1 MAQQHLDRLTP
12 VDASFLHQEGPVS
25 HMHIGGLT
33 LMEGPPPTMEEFLEQ
48 IRKRLHLVPRYRH
61 KLAHTALDSGR
72 PVWVDDPSFNL
83 DYHVRHTALPAP
95 GRWEQ
100 LQDLTARIFSQQLD
114 RSKPL
119 WEMWLIEGLQENRF
133 ALITK
138 THHSLIDGIAG
149 VDLATVL
156 FDLSPDPPPLSHS
169 GRPWEPH
176 SEPGTAQLVA
186 AGLLGAVRTGLA
198 LAEGAFDAVAHPER
212 ALARAREAAEGVG
225 EIVWAGLN
233 PAPETPLNV
242 PIGPHRRFVS
252 IASQLEDFKRVKNA
266 FGGTVNDVILAV
278 VAGALRSFLVSRG
291 RRTEGV
297 EMRALVPVSVRAEDE
312 HHRGG
317 NRIVVMRGPLPVYIA
332 DPLDRLRFV
341 SQAMAGLKESKQALG
356 AEVISGAQNF
366 APPTILAQASR
377 LNFSTRLFNLIVT
390 NVPGP
395 QFPLYVLGREMLQAI
410 PVAFLPENHALAIAI
425 MSYNGQL
432 NFGLLGDF
440 DALPD
445 IDLIAENIAAELAT
459 LLSLAS
465 ETAATP
471 A

>member
-1 MAQQHLDRLTP
+1 M
-12 VDASFLHQEGPVS
+12 S

-33 LMEGPPPTMEEFLEQ
+33 LVEGPPPTMDEFLEQ
-48 IRKRLHLVPRYRH
+48 IRMRLHLVPRYRH
-61 KLAHTALDSGR
+61 KLAYTALDSGR

-95 GRWEQ
+95 GGWGQ

-119 WEMWLIEGLQENRF
+119 WEMWLIEGLEENRF

-156 FDLSPDPPPLSHS
+156 FDLSPDPPPLSHP
-169 GRPWEPH
+169 RRAWKPH
-176 SEPGTAQLVA
+176 SEPGTVQLVS
-186 AGLLGAVRTGLA
+186 AGLIGAVRASLAVAEASLGA
-198 LAEGAFDAVAHPER
+198 LAHPDR
-212 ALARAREAAEGVG
+212 ALARAREAAEGIG
-225 EIVWAGLN
+225 ELVWAGLN

-252 IASQLEDFKRVKNA
+252 LSGSLDDFKAIKDV

-278 VAGALRSFLVSRG
+278 VAGALREFLISRG
-291 RRTEGV
+291 RRTEGT
-297 EMRALVPVSVRAEDE
+297 ELRALVPVSVRSAGE
-312 HHRGG
+312 HHTGG

-341 SQAMAGLKESKQALG
+341 SKAMAGLKESKQAVG
-356 AEVISGAQNF
+356 AEVIAGAQNF

-445 IDLIAENIAAELAT
+445 IDVIAEGIAEELAT
-459 LLSLAS
+459 LLALAR
-465 ETAATP
+465 ETATAP